1 MMTVP
6 KRKPAPKPAAKTGG
20 RPRVDPNKVMTTAE
34 RMARNEDSKRRA
46 GAKRISGW
54 ISPEAAVRLGHLQQT
69 AGEPMTV
76 SDVLNEVL
84 LGYRRK

>member
-1 MMTVP
+1 MMTET
-6 KRKPAPKPAAKTGG
+6 KRKAAQKPAAKTGG

-34 RMARNEDSKRRA
+34 RMARNSDSKRRA

-54 ISPEAAVRLGHLQQT
+54 ISPEAAERLERLQET
-69 AGEPMTV
+69 AGEKMTV